1 MKLVLWWE
9 RLAVP
14 KQIAIA
20 LPALSAA
27 LFLLNITVFG
37 QPAWRSVLYGLFEGG
52 VVTAL
57 LLVATASER
66 SKRPPPG

>member
-1 MKLVLWWE
+1 MLWWE
-9 RLAVP
+9 RLSVP

-20 LPALSAA
+20 FPPLSAL
-27 LFLLNITVFG
+27 LFAVNVAVFN
-37 QPAWRSVLYGLFEGG
+37 QPVWRSILYGLFEGG

-66 SKRPPPG
+66 SKRPPPR